1 MNVARN
7 GSDSLDVTSGVIWR
21 QLLTLCVPIF
31 FSSFFQQ
38 AYTLINTFVVGQF
51 GGKNALGGIQATTSL
66 TELVV
71 GFCVGLGAGCAV
83 CVGQFFGQKDDE
95 NLSRAVH
102 TAMALAFCMGLVV
115 SVLGVIFIP
124 DILALMGTPA
134 ELMPESVAYAR
145 CYLAAMVCIL
155 MMNMGVALLRA
166 VGDTRGPALITALS
180 CVFNVLLDLVF
191 VVFLR
196 LEALGCG
203 LATALAISINC
214 LMILYRMHRAEGA
227 WRLRF
232 SSMRIDPAILKSM
245 VSCGLPLGIQ
255 SAAYSIS
262 NIIVQSTINSFGADA
277 VTGCGLASRLDV
289 FVWLVVEALG
299 VALTTFTAQNF
310 GARNYKRM
318 REGYHTSLVMSLA
331 LVGTLAML
339 LFAFVDPLSRFFI
352 DDAGVTYYTRLMIH
366 YVAPFY
372 IFYSVVDNA
381 SGSIRGSGVSLQPMI
396 MTLLGTCVLR
406 IAWLF
411 IVVPMRHEM
420 GLMLMVYPVTWVV
433 TATIFAIYHHFGHWL
448 ARAEERKER
457 FELAI

>member
-1 MNVARN
+1 MARHKTEAINV
-7 GSDSLDVTSGVIWR
+7 TEGVIWK
-21 QLLTLCVPIF
+21 QLLTLCIPIF

-38 AYTLINTFVVGQF
+38 AYTLINTFIVGQF
-51 GGKNALGGIQATTSL
+51 GGKNALGGIQATTCL

-83 CVGQFFGQKDDE
+83 TVGQFFGQGDDE
-95 NLSRAVH
+95 HLSRSIH
-102 TAMALAFCMGLVV
+102 TAMTLSLVMGLVV
-115 SVLGVIFIP
+115 SVFGVIFIP
-124 DILALMGTPA
+124 QILTLMGTPA
-134 ELMPESVAYAR
+134 ELIGESVLYAR
-145 CYLAAMVCIL
+145 CYLGAMVFTL
-155 MMNMGVALLRA
+155 MMNMGIAMLRA
-166 VGDTRGPALITALS
+166 VGDTRGPAMITAFS
-180 CVFNVLLDLVF
+180 CVVNILLDIIF
-191 VVFLR
+191 VAILR
-196 LEALGCG
+196 MEALGCG
-203 LATALAISINC
+203 IATSLAIANSC
-214 LMILYRMHRAEGA
+214 FWILRRMHHADGA
-227 WRLRF
+227 WRLEL
-232 SSMRIDPAILKSM
+232 SHMGIDPAILKNM

-318 REGYHTSLVMSLA
+318 RDGYHTSLTMSL
-331 LVGTLAML
+331 LIVGSLSSL
-339 LFAFVDPLSRFFI
+339 LFIFVDPLARFFI
-352 DDAGVTYYTRLMIH
+352 DDPGVTYYTRLMIH

-372 IFYSVVDNA
+372 VFYSVVDNA

-406 IAWLF
+406 IAWIF

-433 TATIFAIYHHFGHWL
+433 TAIIFALYHHFGHWL
-448 ARAEERKER
+448 SRAQERKER

>member
-1 MNVARN
+1 MAR
-7 GSDSLDVTSGVIWR
+7 LKETAVDVTEGIIWK
-21 QLLTLCVPIF
+21 QLFTLCIPIF

-51 GGKNALGGIQATTSL
+51 GGKDALGGIQATTCL

-83 CVGQFFGQKDDE
+83 CAGQFFGQKDDKR
-95 NLSRAVH
+95 LSRAVH
-102 TAMALAFCMGLVV
+102 TAMTLSLLIGLCVTV
-115 SVLGVIFIP
+115 FGVIFIP
-124 DILALMGTPA
+124 DILRLMGTPE
-134 ELMPESVAYAR
+134 ELLPDSILYSR
-145 CYLAAMVCIL
+145 CYLGAMTFTL

-166 VGDTRGPALITALS
+166 VGDTRGPALITAVS
-180 CVFNVLLDLVF
+180 CVVNIALDLVF
-191 VVFLR
+191 VVWLR

-203 LATALAISINC
+203 IATALAIANSC
-214 LMILYRMHRAEGA
+214 MLILHRMHKAEGA
-227 WRLRF
+227 WRLEFRR
-232 SSMRIDPAILKSM
+232 MRIDPVILKNM

-310 GARNYKRM
+310 GARNYRRM
-318 REGYHTSLVMSLA
+318 REGYHTSLVMSLV
-331 LVGTLAML
+331 LVGSLSLML
-339 LFAFVDPLSRFFI
+339 IFFVDPLSRFFI
-352 DDAGVTYYTRLMIH
+352 DDVGVTYYTRLMIH

-381 SGSIRGSGVSLQPMI
+381 SGAIRGSGVSLQPMI

-406 IAWLF
+406 IIWLF
-411 IVVPMRHEM
+411 TVVPLHHEM
-420 GLMLMVYPVTWVV
+420 GTMLMVYPVTWVV
-433 TATIFAIYHHFGHWL
+433 TAILFAIYHHSGNWL
-448 ARAEERKER
+448 GRARERRER
-457 FELAI
+457 FEIAL